1 MIFAFGNPV
10 YDEITTPRVSTDGR
24 VLSGCSTN
32 FALALSRLGE
42 QVTLVGTIGRDYR
55 AAFERDLRKAGIA
68 ASVTEAPETG
78 GFRLNYYD
86 DRGNR
91 TLDVLGRAS
100 AIETFP
106 AEVQDA
112 RAVLV
117 GPILGETGFDLIR
130 RLRKATRGVFM
141 LDPQGL
147 LRRET
152 GGAIEHVK
160 TEGIEE
166 VVGLFDIVKPNELEC
181 RVLTGI
187 DPRVD
192 AETPARMIHSW
203 GPKTVVITLAEE
215 GSVVFDG
222 RTFTRVPAYP
232 ADCVDATG
240 AGDTY
245 AAGFMYAHLRGLP
258 PETCA
263 LWGTA
268 TASIMIEHVGPD
280 FPMTRESV
288 QGRVNQLAAAKG
300 ATVSRI

>member
-10 YDEITTPRVSTDGR
+10 YDQITTPRVSTGGR

-55 AAFERDLRKAGIA
+55 SQFEGDLVTAGIVP
-68 ASVTEAPETG
+68 SVTLAPETG
-78 GFRLNYYD
+78 GFKLHYYD

-91 TLDVLGRAS
+91 TLDVLGRA
-100 AIETFP
+100 AMIDTIP
-106 AEVQDA
+106 PGVKDA
-112 RAVLV
+112 RGVLI
-117 GPILGETGFDLIR
+117 GPILGETSFDFIR
-130 RLRKATRGVFM
+130 NVRKATRGTYM

-147 LRRET
+147 LRCEV

-160 TEGIEE
+160 PEGIQEI
-166 VVGLFDIVKPNELEC
+166 VGQFDIVKPNELEC

-187 DPRVD
+187 DPRQD
-192 AETPARMIHSW
+192 AETPARMIHAW
-203 GPKTVVITLAEE
+203 GPRIVVITLAEA

-222 RTFTRVPAYP
+222 TTFTRIPAYP

-245 AAGFMYAHLRGLP
+245 AAGFMYATLRGLR
-258 PETCA
+258 PEECA

-268 TASIMIEHVGPD
+268 TASIMIEHVGPN
-280 FPMTRESV
+280 FPMTTASVRE
-288 QGRVNQLAAAKG
+288 RVNHLAAAQR
-300 ATVSRI
+300 ATAVST